1 MRSSDFMRALPQAT
15 RPKLPRKLQA
25 FKTNVR
31 PWLVQFY
38 YSQSLLHYE
47 VVTLGERR
55 GVLEIG
61 LHFESRDPDVN
72 ARLLDGFMARLFE
85 IKAELGDQVEA
96 EMWDKGWTK
105 VYETIPLEKFD
116 EDYLNRVADRLAKMI
131 VVLQPILEKLM
142 REKSSQRQAAHRHA
156 DMGRR

>member
-1 MRSSDFMRALPQAT
+1 MRASDFMRALPAAT
-15 RPKLPRKLQA
+15 RVKLPRKLQT
-25 FKTNVR
+25 FKNNTR

-38 YSQSLLHYE
+38 YADPLLHYE

-55 GVLEIG
+55 GKLEIG
-61 LHFESRDPDVN
+61 LHFESRNGAVN
-72 ARLLDGFMARLFE
+72 VQLLEGMMQHLFE

-105 VYETIPLEKFD
+105 VYETLPLETFN
-116 EDYLNRVADRLAKMI
+116 EAYLNRVAERLAKMI

-142 REKSSQRQAAHRHA
+142 RKK
-156 DMGRR
+156 

>member
-1 MRSSDFMRALPQAT
+1 MRSTDFMRALPAAT
-15 RPKLPRKLQA
+15 RAKLPKKLQA

-38 YSQSLLHYE
+38 YAHMLLHYE

-61 LHFESRDPDVN
+61 LHFEDRNPAVN
-72 ARLLDGFMARLFE
+72 TRLLDGFLQHLFE
-85 IKAELGDQVEA
+85 IKAELGDQVQA

-105 VYETIPLEKFD
+105 VYETIELEKFD
-116 EDYLNRVADRLAKMI
+116 EDYVDRVADRLAKMI
-131 VVLQPILEKLM
+131 VVLQPILEKVM
-142 REKSSQRQAAHRHA
+142 RGVK
-156 DMGRR
+156 